1 MFEEILKKFRNRNRT
16 CLTVVRNSNKVLDNH
31 QILKKRN
38 KQIELVK
45 DVPEYKICFVG
56 VKGLNVYE
64 RSKASF

>member
-16 CLTVVRNSNKVLDNH
+16 CLTVVRNSNEVLDNH

-45 DVPEYKICFVG
+45 DVPEYKCCFVG